1 MNEQKKVKAMLVYED
16 ALKLLELAL
25 GTKGT
30 STTDLD
36 RMGKSCFGSAVFK
49 GVFPVDGIPKLKEGQ
64 LAVANLDP
72 LGAPGSH
79 WVGLCGIS
87 KGRTLVYDSF
97 GRHVFGDRASLKYTE
112 DDAEEKE
119 SEKNCGQRAIAFLF
133 VCVLLGPDYGSLI

>member
-1 MNEQKKVKAMLVYED
+1 MNEQKKVKAMLMYEE
-16 ALKLLELAL
+16 ALRLLQIAL

-30 STTDLD
+30 STTELD
-36 RMGKSCFGSAVFK
+36 SVCRSCFGSVAFK
-49 GVFPVDGIPKLKEGQ
+49 GVFAVDRIPKLKKGQ
-64 LAVANLDP
+64 LAIANLDP

-79 WVGLCGIS
+79 WIGLCGIS

-97 GRHVFGDRASLKYTE
+97 GRHVFGERASLKYTE

-133 VCVLLGPDYGSLI
+133 VCVLLGSDYGSLI